1 MRPMTFTE
9 AFVRAQSAP
18 SCRYLT
24 YWQTRCDQELTRVYR
39 AAFPRRKLP
48 LNPNTIV
55 FTTSKSIVTMW
66 HIEPFLRPN
75 SFIFC

>member
-18 SCRYLT
+18 SRRYLT

-39 AAFPRRKLP
+39 AAWP
-48 LNPNTIV
+48 
-55 FTTSKSIVTMW
+55 VTPGVGSPVL
-66 HIEPFLRPN
+66 ETGSQSARV
-75 SFIFC
+75 